1 MRFLGVGDYHS
12 LGDMYLQLGAH
23 GHEVRV
29 HVGEA
34 EAHGIFRGLN
44 TRVDDWRAHLEWIR
58 EAGEDGIVLF
68 ETASMGATADALRN
82 DGFHVIGG
90 SAWGDRIE
98 QDRAFG
104 QAVMR
109 EAGMSTAPT
118 HAFVDYDEG
127 VRFIESRRSRYV
139 YKLADGIAAST
150 RNYVG
155 ELADGSDVIAV
166 LQMERSVRGASDGA
180 SFVLMEH
187 LDGIEV
193 GIGAFFNGREFLEP
207 CCIDWEHKRFF
218 PGDLGELTGEMGTVV
233 SYRGGE
239 ALFARTLALLAPAL
253 RRANH
258 CGYLNIN
265 TIVNEAGVW
274 PLEFTSR
281 FGYPGFAICDALH
294 VEGWAGLF
302 RRMVRRDALHFPTRA
317 GFAVGVVLTVPP
329 FPYEYGYAEL
339 SKGMPIFLGAG
350 LSEADRGHLHFG
362 EVEMAG
368 QGLITSGSLGYIMVV
383 TGCGDDIAH
392 AQQSAY
398 ARVRQVVIP
407 NVRYRRDIGDSL
419 RDGGLERL
427 RALGLFPAAPAR

>member
-1 MRFLGVGDYHS
+1 MQRIANWAIPIDYQISETRPMRFLGVGDYHS
-12 LGDMYLQLGAH
+12 LGDMYLRLAKE

-34 EAHGIFRGLN
+34 EAHGIFSGMN
-44 TRVDDWRAHLEWIR
+44 TRVDDWRAQLPWIR
-58 EAGEDGIVLF
+58 EAGSDGIIVF
-68 ETASMGATADALRN
+68 ETASMGITADVLRK
-82 DGFHVIGG
+82 DGYQVIGG

-109 EAGMSTAPT
+109 DAGMTIAPSF
-118 HAFVDYDEG
+118 AFGDYDEAI
-127 VRFIESRRSRYV
+127 RFIEAHPSRYV
-139 YKLADGIAAST
+139 FKLADGIAAST

-166 LQMERSVRGASDGA
+166 LKMERTMQASNGTA
-180 SFVLMEH
+180 SFVLMKHVE
-187 LDGIEV
+187 GIEV
-193 GIGAFFNGREFLEP
+193 GIGAYFNGREFLRP

-239 ALFARTLALLAPAL
+239 ALFAKTLALVAPAL

-265 TIVNEAGVW
+265 TIVNEDGVW

-294 VEGWAGLF
+294 VEGWAQLF
-302 RRMVRRDALHFPTRA
+302 RRMVRREDLDFPTRA
-317 GFAVGVVLTVPP
+317 GFAVGVVLTVPR
-329 FPYEYGYAEL
+329 FPTNWA
-339 SKGMPIFLGAG
+339 MPNFQGHADLLGEGPRTSIVTTFISVRWKAVQTD
-350 LSEADRGHLHFG
+350 SSPADRW
-362 EVEMAG
+362 A
-368 QGLITSGSLGYIMVV
+368 TSWS
-383 TGCGDDIAH
+383 
-392 AQQSAY
+392 
-398 ARVRQVVIP
+398 
-407 NVRYRRDIGDSL
+407 
-419 RDGGLERL
+419 
-427 RALGLFPAAPAR
+427 